1 MTEDIAISDAES
13 AADMAEIRAL
23 FVEYQQW
30 LGVDLCFQGF
40 ADEIDSLPGKY
51 APPAGR
57 LLLARALDGAV
68 AGGVDMWPL
77 EPGVCEMKRLFV
89 RPPWRGTGLGRRLAE
104 AIVDAGR
111 AAGHARMRLD
121 TLPHLDAATALYGS
135 MGFIEVA
142 PYYDNPL
149 PGVLYQNTGQE
160 VKAREM
166 YEAVLAIRPPDTEQF
181 VIWNNIATKPI
192 AEIASVNVA
201 LMQSGVVVEGM
212 QRGAAGG
219 QMDAAGNKVA
229 GSMVTMKD
237 AEARSGGA
245 MGAPM
250 TGTEADASMAA
261 APTGQA
267 PEQAVVSGPMI
278 TRFADGDSH
287 IVSRFIT
294 MRTLRDQELITP
306 EEYAVRR
313 QANVGALLPLTAP
326 PPAAGLDRP
335 VPTTE
340 QIVGRIR
347 AINRALQLRAMTVTQ
362 HAAERSMILDALM
375 PAAPVVVANPPPPP
389 EGLME
394 AADSVRRLEHL
405 RDGNFITSDE
415 YAKERAAVE
424 RGLQPEP
431 PVRPAMTKP
440 AEPMK
445 MEKEMAAPSG
455 PQPAVHLA
463 SYRSR
468 KQAERGWSQ
477 LKRAYGALDSQVTP
491 VNLGAR
497 KGTYY
502 RLKAGPVANKG
513 AAVDLC
519 RKLKRR
525 RQYCEPTIM
534 ENG

>member
-1 MTEDIAISDAES
+1 
-13 AADMAEIRAL
+13 
-23 FVEYQQW
+23 
-30 LGVDLCFQGF
+30 
-40 ADEIDSLPGKY
+40 
-51 APPAGR
+51 
-57 LLLARALDGAV
+57 
-68 AGGVDMWPL
+68 
-77 EPGVCEMKRLFV
+77 
-89 RPPWRGTGLGRRLAE
+89 
-104 AIVDAGR
+104 
-111 AAGHARMRLD
+111 
-121 TLPHLDAATALYGS
+121 
-135 MGFIEVA
+135 
-142 PYYDNPL
+142 
-149 PGVLYQNTGQE
+149 
-160 VKAREM
+160 M

-201 LMQSGVVVEGM
+201 LMESGVVVEGM

-229 GSMVTMKD
+229 SSMVPMQD
-237 AEARSGGA
+237 GGPQTGSA
-245 MGAPM
+245 M
-250 TGTEADASMAA
+250 TSGTEAGGTMAA
-261 APTGQA
+261 VPSGQA
-267 PEQAVVSGPMI
+267 PEQAVVSGPMV
-278 TRFADGDSH
+278 TRFVDADSH
-287 IVSRFIT
+287 IVSWFIT
-294 MRTLRDQELITP
+294 LRTLRDQELVTP

-326 PPAAGLDRP
+326 PPTAGLDRP

-347 AINRALQLRAMTVTQ
+347 AINRALQLRAMTVSQ

-375 PAAPVVVANPPPPP
+375 PAAPVVVANPAAPP

-394 AADSVRRLEHL
+394 AADAVRRLEHL

-477 LKRAYGALDSQVTP
+477 LKRAHGKLLGGLDSQVTP
-491 VNLGAR
+491 VNLGAG
-497 KGTYY
+497 KGTYF